1 MNQAHP
7 FRGPRLYHNCAPPFT
22 AAKGWLKIGIALPP
36 GAPNWSAAAARW
48 EKRTLATKKKILG
61 ATPRR
66 WLEYLIAILFGNAI
80 YYFSLYPHL
89 PQSLQ
94 HQGFQMDL
102 GVLIDF
108 VVCVAIYGLIRL
120 GSSL

>member
-1 MNQAHP
+1 MH
-7 FRGPRLYHNCAPPFT
+7 
-22 AAKGWLKIGIALPP
+22 
-36 GAPNWSAAAARW
+36 
-48 EKRTLATKKKILG
+48 RTLAKQKKILG

-80 YYFSLYPHL
+80 YYFSLFPHL
-89 PQSLQ
+89 PESLQ
-94 HQGFQMDL
+94 HQGFEVDP

-108 VVCVAIYGLIRL
+108 LVCVAMYGLIRL